1 MHIVNRF
8 PRQVLFR
15 NYPAWPGLLS
25 LGQGNNNM
33 AREGKQEG
41 IDGGESSQDRLT
53 LMLGLI
59 VDLR

>member
-1 MHIVNRF
+1 MLSEVE
-8 PRQVLFR
+8 
-15 NYPAWPGLLS
+15 ADLLS

-41 IDGGESSQDRLT
+41 IDGGESSQGRLT
-53 LMLGLI
+53 MRLGLI

>member
-1 MHIVNRF
+1 MLSEVE
-8 PRQVLFR
+8 
-15 NYPAWPGLLS
+15 ADLLS

>member
-1 MHIVNRF
+1 MLIASLGKFLLEIIPPNR
-8 PRQVLFR
+8 R
-15 NYPAWPGLLS
+15 GLLS

-33 AREGKQEG
+33 TREGKQEG